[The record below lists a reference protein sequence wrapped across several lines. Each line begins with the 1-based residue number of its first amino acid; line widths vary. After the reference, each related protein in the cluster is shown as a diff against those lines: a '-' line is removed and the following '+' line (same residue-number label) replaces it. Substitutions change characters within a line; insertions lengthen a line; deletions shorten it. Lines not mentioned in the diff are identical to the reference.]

1 MKKLKVYIHSF
12 EIPTVG
18 SVDKEGALHA
28 CAQAQRTAFEGLKR
42 LSGLGDRFL
51 PDDQIEVLRRVEDF
65 CSSNGVDFEVVDF
78 GTIGFLKSLKLK
90 MKGLK
95 NPAISCGEKTIYGV
109 PSERDLKELL
119 KG

>member
-1 MKKLKVYIHSF
+1 
-12 EIPTVG
+12 
-18 SVDKEGALHA
+18 
-28 CAQAQRTAFEGLKR
+28 
-42 LSGLGDRFL
+42 
-51 PDDQIEVLRRVEDF
+51 
-65 CSSNGVDFEVVDF
+65 VDFEVVDF

>member
-1 MKKLKVYIHSF
+1 MKKVKVYIHSF

-28 CAQAQRTAFEGLKR
+28 CAQAQRTAFQGLKC
-42 LSGLGDRFL
+42 LPGLGDRYL
-51 PDDQIEVLRRVEDF
+51 LDDQLEVLRRVEDF
-65 CSSNGVDFEVVDF
+65 CSSNGVEFEVVDF
-78 GTIGFLKSLKLK
+78 GTIGFLRSLRLK

-95 NPAISCGEKTIYGV
+95 DPAIGCGEKTIYGV
-109 PSERDLKELL
+109 PSERDLKELV